1 MFVTLPC
8 KTSLMSIEEPLS
20 FIDSLPYPEEI
31 SFHLSFNKIAST
43 FLSSG
48 DRSGLIWMFCGRD
61 WRLESRLQI
70 HAIELRVTII
80 GLGRCLSLSHFPIL
94 WQSLILC
101 GPPTLSASKVD
112 TLSKSLFRHWGRERP
127 CCCSATPNRKTL
139 RHLLSAVEKDWVR
152 YEEGVY
158 PRAGAEQFGNWN
170 AQLESPCPL
179 LLDPCYER
187 WNPSGLRFQIWEDST
202 TCCSSRKALHCSC
215 SSQCTQRNGSC
226 DLVRAPWAAFVN
238 LAQPMCI

>member
-8 KTSLMSIEEPLS
+8 KTLFMSIEEPLS
-20 FIDSLPYPEEI
+20 FIDFLPYPEEI

-61 WRLESRLQI
+61 WQLESMLQI
-70 HAIELRVTII
+70 HVHAIELRVTSIS
-80 GLGRCLSLSHFPIL
+80 LGRCLSLSHFPIL

-127 CCCSATPNRKTL
+127 CCCSATPNRMTL
-139 RHLLSAVEKDWVR
+139 SRQLSAVEIDWVGCEGVDSKGWGWTVR
-152 YEEGVY
+152 ELERIAGVSLSVVTWPLLPEMESFRFEISDLRRINDLLQLEEGF
-158 PRAGAEQFGNWN
+158 AF
-170 AQLESPCPL
+170 PL
-179 LLDPCYER
+179 
-187 WNPSGLRFQIWEDST
+187 
-202 TCCSSRKALHCSC
+202 
-215 SSQCTQRNGSC
+215 
-226 DLVRAPWAAFVN
+226 
-238 LAQPMCI
+238 